1 MMPDITLGLFAFMI
15 AIVSL
20 YRIMAATEFY
30 RLTMMKR
37 AFGRKR
43 GLSLYFV
50 VTVALPILLGIV
62 FLTGGVTGRTF
73 TTPLQA
79 SDLPVLKFNASEP
92 AEATEPFEE
101 DWLQYPDVIV

>member
-1 MMPDITLGLFAFMI
+1 MTSDVTLGLFTFMI
-15 AIVSL
+15 AVVSL
-20 YRIMAATEFY
+20 YRIMAAREFY

-50 VTVALPILLGIV
+50 VSVAIPILLGIV

-73 TTPLQA
+73 TPPLQA

-92 AEATEPFEE
+92 AEPFEE
-101 DWLQYPDVIV
+101 DWLRYPDVMV